1 MRISTWLIF
10 GICTAVSLLAYAGG
24 GNWQPLRAKYLIHS
38 ETATY
43 PEAPTRVDRVLTV
56 AVDGQGAK
64 ELFEQIG
71 PDARQTCS
79 SEPGDRARRAKGVE
93 CDYAAKL
100 SGPND
105 SHYHCWVGLNLKT
118 GEGDVR
124 VSC

>member
-10 GICTAVSLLAYAGG
+10 GICTAVSLLAYAGD

-38 ETATY
+38 ETATH
-43 PEAPTRVDRVLTV
+43 PEAPTSADRVLTV
-56 AVDGQGAK
+56 VIDGQGAK
-64 ELFEQIG
+64 KLFNQIG

-79 SEPGDRARRAKGVE
+79 SEPGDRVRRAKGVE

-100 SGPND
+100 NGPSD
-105 SHYHCWVGLNLKT
+105 SHYHCWVGLNLET